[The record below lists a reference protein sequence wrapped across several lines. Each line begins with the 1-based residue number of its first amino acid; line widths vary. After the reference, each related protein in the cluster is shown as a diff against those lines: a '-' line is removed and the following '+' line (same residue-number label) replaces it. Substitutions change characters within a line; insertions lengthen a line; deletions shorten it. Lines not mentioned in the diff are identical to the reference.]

1 MAGSSLPCGL
11 LLMQNHL
18 PMLPQ
23 KLGRYEIV
31 RELGHGAMG
40 VVYEALDPTIGRRI
54 ALKAIR
60 FDGIGTTADEA
71 ARRFKNE
78 ARAAGGLNHPNLVTV
93 YDAGEDAG
101 NLYLAMEFIEGSNL
115 DELLRTERR
124 LSTAKVTDVVRQVCA
139 GLDFAH
145 SKGIIHR
152 DIKPANVMLG
162 AHGLVKIAD
171 FGIAR
176 AGEAMTLTGQ
186 VIGTPNYMS
195 PEQVLGKTLDGRSDL
210 FSVGVMLYEMIT
222 GERPFEGQSITTI
235 MYKIVHETPI
245 SPRKLDASI
254 HPGLSAMIEK
264 SLAKAPEERF
274 QTGAELTRALETY
287 ETMPVAR
294 TSSLDLPTQ
303 QFPIPTGTSG
313 VSSSG
318 SMQAAQPGATPAAS
332 NRSAADRVGDF
343 VAGLSPKSRKRW
355 IVLFVIF
362 MFFLVSRIGSHDRNS
377 DKRSDERE
385 TPSSSVSPPTPPSQ
399 TVSQPTAQEGQE
411 TQAPAQPLTEHENAT
426 ENKSTALLNVNSNP
440 PGAEIEIDGKPTGKM
455 TPNEL
460 QLPRGQHSVKVLLTG
475 FTPASATFKVKGGEE
490 IEFSPQ
496 LSVSLSNVPMPKIN
510 MPDLS
515 ALKDLAKQ
523 GQQQKAL
530 EQWARQSGD
539 EPKLILNSSPLGAR
553 ILIDGKDSGE
563 TTPAVIST
571 NAGTHHIRLELDGF
585 EPVERDL
592 AVESRRPGKWKA
604 KLKPS
609 GSNP

>member
-1 MAGSSLPCGL
+1 
-11 LLMQNHL
+11 
-18 PMLPQ
+18 MLPQ

-93 YDAGEDAG
+93 YDAGEDTG

-115 DELLRTERR
+115 DEFLRTERR
-124 LSTAKVTDVVRQVCA
+124 LSTARASDIVRQVCA

-145 SKGIIHR
+145 SKAIIHR

-162 AHGLVKIAD
+162 AHGLVKITD

-176 AGEAMTLTGQ
+176 AGEVMTLTGQ
-186 VIGTPNYMS
+186 VVGTPNYMS

-245 SPRKLDASI
+245 PPRKLDATI
-254 HPGLSAMIEK
+254 HLGLSAVIEK
-264 SLAKAPEERF
+264 SLAKAPEDRF

-287 ETMPVAR
+287 ETMPIAR

-303 QFPIPTGTSG
+303 QFPIPIGTSG

-318 SMQAAQPGATPAAS
+318 STQAAQPGATPAAS
-332 NRSAADRVGDF
+332 GRSAADRVGDF
-343 VAGLSPKSRKRW
+343 IAGMSPKSRKRW
-355 IVLFVIF
+355 IVLLVLF
-362 MFFLVSRIGSHDRNS
+362 MFFLVSRIGTHERNR
-377 DKRSDERE
+377 DKESERE
-385 TPSSSVSPPTPPSQ
+385 TPSSSVSTPTPPPP
-399 TVSQPTAQEGQE
+399 TVSQPTAPEGQD
-411 TQAPAQPLTEHENAT
+411 TQTPAQPLTEHENAT

-440 PGAEIEIDGKPTGKM
+440 PGAEIEIDGKPTGKI

-496 LSVSLSNVPMPKIN
+496 LSVSLSNVPMPRIN

-523 GQQQKAL
+523 GRQQKAWQ
-530 EQWARQSGD
+530 QWAQQNGD
-539 EPKLILNSSPLGAR
+539 EAKLILSSNPPGAR

-592 AVESRRPGKWKA
+592 AVESRKPGKWKA
-604 KLKPS
+604 RLKPS
-609 GSNP
+609 GSNE

>member
-1 MAGSSLPCGL
+1 
-11 LLMQNHL
+11 
-18 PMLPQ
+18 
-23 KLGRYEIV
+23 
-31 RELGHGAMG
+31 
-40 VVYEALDPTIGRRI
+40 
-54 ALKAIR
+54 
-60 FDGIGTTADEA
+60 
-71 ARRFKNE
+71 
-78 ARAAGGLNHPNLVTV
+78 
-93 YDAGEDAG
+93 
-101 NLYLAMEFIEGSNL
+101 
-115 DELLRTERR
+115 
-124 LSTAKVTDVVRQVCA
+124 
-139 GLDFAH
+139 
-145 SKGIIHR
+145 
-152 DIKPANVMLG
+152 
-162 AHGLVKIAD
+162 
-171 FGIAR
+171 
-176 AGEAMTLTGQ
+176 
-186 VIGTPNYMS
+186 
-195 PEQVLGKTLDGRSDL
+195 
-210 FSVGVMLYEMIT
+210 
-222 GERPFEGQSITTI
+222 
-235 MYKIVHETPI
+235 
-245 SPRKLDASI
+245 
-254 HPGLSAMIEK
+254 
-264 SLAKAPEERF
+264 
-274 QTGAELTRALETY
+274 
-287 ETMPVAR
+287 MPVAR